1 MIVLNTT
8 SIGFEKVY
16 VSGDMSLVIIRALSL
31 YLVESQQSKT
41 VCSSNEWA
49 VPPFKVFLNLK
60 PNDRQTYRERDS
72 SNSKWHD
79 SARQATNRHR
89 SAAGDKKGRKIR
101 YLTVQQGKRFRQV
114 STLILGTW
122 FLRNS
127 DFWGCHCNRS
137 RLYEFDPN
145 IPIQAWNLVKN
156 LTQNL
161 KYNL

>member
-1 MIVLNTT
+1 
-8 SIGFEKVY
+8 
-16 VSGDMSLVIIRALSL
+16 MSLVIIRALSL

-137 RLYEFDPN
+137 RLYIYRVTIHVVPN
-145 IPIQAWNLVKN
+145 LP
-156 LTQNL
+156 LTPKQRL
-161 KYNL
+161 RFSIWASY

>member
-1 MIVLNTT
+1 MFRVTWALLSYEPYLYIWLSHSSQKLSAV
-8 SIGFEKVY
+8 V
-16 VSGDMSLVIIRALSL
+16 MSERSPLSK
-31 YLVESQQSKT
+31 SFWT
-41 VCSSNEWA
+41 WNRMT
-49 VPPFKVFLNLK
+49 
-60 PNDRQTYRERDS
+60 DRHRERDS

-114 STLILGTW
+114 STLILETW

-145 IPIQAWNLVKN
+145 IPIQAWNFVKN
-156 LTQNL
+156 LTPNL